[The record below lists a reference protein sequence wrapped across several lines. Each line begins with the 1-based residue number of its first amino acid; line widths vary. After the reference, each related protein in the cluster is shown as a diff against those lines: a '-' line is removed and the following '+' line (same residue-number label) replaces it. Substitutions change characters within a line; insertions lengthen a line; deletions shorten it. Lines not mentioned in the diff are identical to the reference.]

1 MPLVK
6 SVQELSAQNE
16 KLENQNDELKN
27 EIALIKNQI
36 KQFDQS
42 LAQCC
47 TAYQPSNVQGTS
59 SIDVPS
65 LEQNAPNPFSE
76 HTIIRYYMP
85 LHTQSAS
92 IKIYALDG
100 SELLSIPATTKGV
113 GSVTVNGHSLASG
126 VYVYTLIIDGKTI
139 DTKQMILT
147 KQ

>member
-1 MPLVK
+1 MQQV
-6 SVQELSAQNE
+6 E
-16 KLENQNDELKN
+16 
-27 EIALIKNQI
+27 
-36 KQFDQS
+36 QS

-47 TAYQPSNVQGTS
+47 NAYQPSNVQGTS
-59 SIDVPS
+59 SIDVPA

-85 LHTQSAS
+85 LQAQSAS